1 MKKIIFIFCC
11 FITLS
16 AYSQSVEDNPEVRNW
31 LDNMFQHLDKSKVP
45 YGYLRDYAFEL
56 ADLDIY
62 NGKEL
67 NDSNYVNRTA
77 FENLLRT
84 MRSASVGTKPYNVD
98 EILSAQYALDKENA
112 GIMGVLIYQY
122 SYKGR
127 CVVKESYSI

>member
-11 FITLS
+11 LITLS

-45 YGYLRDYAFEL
+45 YGYLCDYAFEL

-84 MRSASVGTKPYNVD
+84 MRSELLA
-98 EILSAQYALDKENA
+98 
-112 GIMGVLIYQY
+112 
-122 SYKGR
+122 R
-127 CVVKESYSI
+127 